1 MTITAIYP
9 GTFDPITNGHVD
21 IVQRAAKLFDR
32 VIVAIAASTKKQ
44 TVFSADERVAFA
56 RAALNGIANV
66 EFCQFDRL
74 LADIA
79 REKGATAIL
88 RGLRAISD
96 FEYEFQMADMNRKL
110 IPEADTVFLTSA
122 EQYGYISSS
131 LIREIASLGGDVSE
145 FVPPQVLAALKER
158 LGLNCGSRSEVVA
171 T

>member
-32 VIVAIAASTKKQ
+32 VIVAIAASTKKH

-56 RAALNGIANV
+56 RTALNGIANI
-66 EFCQFDRL
+66 EICQFDRL

-88 RGLRAISD
+88 RGLRAVSD

-131 LIREIASLGGDVSE
+131 LIREIASLGGDVSA
-145 FVPPQVLAALKER
+145 FVPAQVLAALKER
-158 LGLNCGSRSEVVA
+158 LGAL
-171 T
+171 